1 MTPRKITRG
10 GVRLVARFEGFR
22 SCPYRDPVGVWTIG
36 YGETLHVGPSTACI
50 SQRRARRQ
58 LRRRLERDF
67 GNEVRRLVTV
77 DLSQRQYEALTSFA
91 YNVGIGAFQASTL
104 LRVLNAGDRAQAAN
118 ELLRWT
124 RGGGVVLLGLVRR
137 RRAERRRF
145 LRGSSR
151 RVRRRARRLRR
162 G

>member
-1 MTPRKITRG
+1 MTRRITRA
-10 GVRLVARFEGFR
+10 GVDLVARFEGFR
-22 SCPYRDPVGVWTIG
+22 SCPYRDVVGVWTIG
-36 YGETLHVGPSTACI
+36 YGETRNVGPSTPCV
-50 SQRRARRQ
+50 SQRHARRK

-67 GNEVRRLVTV
+67 GAEVERLVTV
-77 DLSQRQYEALTSFA
+77 RLSQRQYEALTSFA

-104 LRVLNAGDRAQAAN
+104 LRVLNAGDKARAAN

-145 LRGSSR
+145 LRGSSLR
-151 RVRRRARRLRR
+151 TRRRARRLRQT
-162 G
+162 